1 MVSRPYEAGAW
12 RATPVRS
19 SCISPLT
26 SCTFTLFYLLRA
38 VTASQPK
45 PEPDASGGLSSKG
58 PGVSS
63 PAAASSE
70 SLHLLLQASAT
81 LLAQPDLQTV
91 LGRILALSRGLIEA
105 DAYAVWRL
113 DESAKTWRVLASR
126 GLSPAYLERSPIPST
141 GTPDLP
147 DEPIVAGDVYR
158 LPLLEQ
164 RRRDYEA
171 EGIQSLLA
179 LPLRLQGRKAGSI
192 TFYFR
197 HPRQLQPAELQVAE
211 LLANLAAAGIS
222 AAELYEEQIRLR
234 EQAEAQRRRAAF
246 LAQASAAL
254 GASLDFNIT
263 LQRVAELAVPEIA
276 DWCAAYVTNEQGAV
290 ERTAVAHRDPAKL
303 ALATEFHTKYPP
315 SLGSG
320 SAIAAVIETGEPQ
333 FFPEISGEMI
343 RERVREPERQR
354 LIRELNMKSVLVVP
368 MAARDR
374 VLGALVFVT
383 AESGRALSAD
393 DLELAEALA
402 ARAAA
407 AIDNSRLFRQVE
419 QQLEERART
428 QAALVKTERLA
439 TAGRLAATIAHEINN
454 PLEAVTNLIYL
465 ARSAPEGEVRRYL
478 QMVEEELSRIAH
490 ITKMTLG
497 FYRESGA
504 PTPVDLGELVR
515 EVVALYE
522 AKLRAKNIRVHA
534 NIAGSQLILGSKG
547 ELRQVIANLVA
558 NAVDVLP
565 DGGVIRMVTSDSD
578 GSVQLRVL
586 DNGPGIP
593 PENLTRI
600 FEPFF
605 TTKAELGTGLGLW
618 VSRQIVEKHGGT
630 IAVESTPGG
639 TCFTISL
646 PSATQLS
653 RAS

>member
-1 MVSRPYEAGAW
+1 VS
-12 RATPVRS
+12 
-19 SCISPLT
+19 
-26 SCTFTLFYLLRA
+26 
-38 VTASQPK
+38 SQPA
-45 PEPDASGGLSSKG
+45 PT
-58 PGVSS
+58 
-63 PAAASSE
+63 SE

-91 LGRILALSRGLIEA
+91 LNRILALSRGLIEA

-113 DESAKTWRVLASR
+113 DEDTKNWRVLASR
-126 GLSPAYLERSPIPST
+126 GLSPAYLERASFPAT
-141 GTPDLP
+141 GAPDLP
-147 DEPIVAGDVYR
+147 DAPIVAADVHT

-164 RRRDYEA
+164 RRRGYEA
-171 EGIQSLLA
+171 EGIQSLVA
-179 LPLRLQGRKAGSI
+179 LPLRIQSRNAGTI

-197 HPRQLQPAELQVAE
+197 QPRQLQPAELQVAE

-234 EQAEAQRRRAAF
+234 EQAEGQRRRAAF

-254 GASLDFNIT
+254 GASLDFSIT
-263 LQRVAELAVPEIA
+263 LQRMAELAVPEIS
-276 DWCAAYVTNEQGAV
+276 DWCAAYVANEQGVV
-290 ERTAVAHRDPAKL
+290 ECTAVAHRDPAKI
-303 ALATEFHTKYPP
+303 ALATAFHTKYPP

-320 SAIAAVIETGEPQ
+320 SSIAAVIETGEPQ
-333 FFPEISGEMI
+333 FFPEISEEMI
-343 RERVREPERQR
+343 REWVREPERLR

-368 MAARDR
+368 MASRDR
-374 VLGALVFVT
+374 VLGALVLVT

-407 AIDNSRLFRQVE
+407 AIDNSRLFHQVQ

-428 QAALVKTERLA
+428 EAALVKTERLA

-478 QMVEEELSRIAH
+478 QMVEDELSRIAH

-522 AKLRAKNIRVHA
+522 AKLRAKSIRVHTDA
-534 NIAGSQLILGSKG
+534 AASRPILGSRG

-558 NAVDVLP
+558 NAVDVLSGGGAIRLVTTDL
-565 DGGVIRMVTSDSD
+565 DGG
-578 GSVQLRVL
+578 VQLRVF

-593 PENLTRI
+593 AENLARI

-630 IAVESTPGG
+630 IAVESTSRG

>member
-1 MVSRPYEAGAW
+1 MS
-12 RATPVRS
+12 
-19 SCISPLT
+19 
-26 SCTFTLFYLLRA
+26 
-38 VTASQPK
+38 SQPA
-45 PEPDASGGLSSKG
+45 PT
-58 PGVSS
+58 
-63 PAAASSE
+63 SE

-91 LGRILALSRGLIEA
+91 LNRILALSRGLIEA

-113 DESAKTWRVLASR
+113 DEDTKNWRVLASR
-126 GLSPAYLERSPIPST
+126 GLSPAYLERASFPAT
-141 GTPDLP
+141 GAPDLP
-147 DEPIVAGDVYR
+147 DAPIVAADVHT

-164 RRRDYEA
+164 RRRGYEA
-171 EGIQSLLA
+171 EGIQSLVA
-179 LPLRLQGRKAGSI
+179 LPLRIQSRNAGTI

-197 HPRQLQPAELQVAE
+197 QPRQLQPAELQVAE

-234 EQAEAQRRRAAF
+234 EQAEGQRRRAAF

-254 GASLDFNIT
+254 GASLDFSIT
-263 LQRVAELAVPEIA
+263 LQRMAELAVPEIS
-276 DWCAAYVTNEQGAV
+276 DWCAAYVANEQGVV
-290 ERTAVAHRDPAKL
+290 ECTAVAHRDPAKI
-303 ALATEFHTKYPP
+303 ALATAFHTKYPP

-320 SAIAAVIETGEPQ
+320 SSIAAVIETGEPQ
-333 FFPEISGEMI
+333 FFPEISEEMI
-343 RERVREPERQR
+343 REWVREPERLR

-368 MAARDR
+368 MASRDR
-374 VLGALVFVT
+374 VLGALVLVT

-407 AIDNSRLFRQVE
+407 AIDNSRLFHQVQ

-428 QAALVKTERLA
+428 EAALVKTERLA

-478 QMVEEELSRIAH
+478 QMVEDELSRIAH

-522 AKLRAKNIRVHA
+522 AKLRAKSIRVHTDA
-534 NIAGSQLILGSKG
+534 AASRPILGSRG

-558 NAVDVLP
+558 NAVDVLSGGGAIRLVTTDL
-565 DGGVIRMVTSDSD
+565 DGG
-578 GSVQLRVL
+578 VQLRVF

-593 PENLTRI
+593 AENLARI

-630 IAVESTPGG
+630 IAVESTSRG

>member
-1 MVSRPYEAGAW
+1 MS
-12 RATPVRS
+12 
-19 SCISPLT
+19 
-26 SCTFTLFYLLRA
+26 
-38 VTASQPK
+38 SQP
-45 PEPDASGGLSSKG
+45 
-58 PGVSS
+58 
-63 PAAASSE
+63 AATSE

-91 LGRILALSRGLIEA
+91 LNRILALSRGLIEA

-113 DESAKTWRVLASR
+113 DEYTKNWRVLASR
-126 GLSPAYLERSPIPST
+126 GLSPAYVERASFPAT
-141 GTPDLP
+141 GAPDLP
-147 DEPIVAGDVYR
+147 DQPIVAADVHT

-164 RRRDYEA
+164 RRRGYEA
-171 EGIQSLLA
+171 EGIQSLVA
-179 LPLRLQGRKAGSI
+179 LPLRIQGRNAGTI

-197 HPRQLQPAELQVAE
+197 QPRQLQPAELQVAE

-234 EQAEAQRRRAAF
+234 EQAEGQRRRAAF

-254 GASLDFNIT
+254 GASLDFSIT
-263 LQRVAELAVPEIA
+263 LQRVSELAVPEIA
-276 DWCAAYVTNEQGAV
+276 DWCAVYVTNEQGAV
-290 ERTAVAHRDPAKL
+290 ERTAVAHRDPAKID
-303 ALATEFHTKYPP
+303 LATAFHTQYPP
-315 SLGSG
+315 SFGSG

-333 FFPEISGEMI
+333 FFSEISEEMI
-343 RERVREPERQR
+343 RDRVREPERQR
-354 LIRELNMKSVLVVP
+354 MIRELNMKSVLVVP
-368 MAARDR
+368 MASRDR
-374 VLGALVFVT
+374 VLGALVLVT

-393 DLELAEALA
+393 DLEVAEALA

-407 AIDNSRLFRQVE
+407 AVDNSRLFRQVE

-428 QAALVKTERLA
+428 EAALVKTERLA

-454 PLEAVTNLIYL
+454 PLEAVTNLVYL

-522 AKLRAKNIRVHA
+522 AKLRAKNIRVHTDA
-534 NIAGSQLILGSKG
+534 AASQPILGSRG

-565 DGGVIRMVTSDSD
+565 GGGSIRVVTTDSNGGVQIRVS
-578 GSVQLRVL
+578 

-593 PENLTRI
+593 AQNLARI

-630 IAVESTPGG
+630 IAVESSPGG

>member
-1 MVSRPYEAGAW
+1 M
-12 RATPVRS
+12 
-19 SCISPLT
+19 SP
-26 SCTFTLFYLLRA
+26 
-38 VTASQPK
+38 
-45 PEPDASGGLSSKG
+45 
-58 PGVSS
+58 

-91 LGRILALSRGLIEA
+91 LNRILALSRGLIEA
-105 DAYAVWRL
+105 DAHAVWRL
-113 DESAKTWRVLASR
+113 DEGAKTWRVLASR
-126 GLSPAYLERSPIPST
+126 GLSPAYLERSSFPAA
-141 GTPDLP
+141 GTPELP
-147 DEPIVAGDVYR
+147 DKPIVAADVHS

-164 RRRDYEA
+164 RRREYVA

-179 LPLRLQGRKAGSI
+179 LPLRIQGRNAGTI

-197 HPRQLQPAELQVAE
+197 RPRQLQPAELQVAE

-254 GASLDFNIT
+254 GASLDFSIT

-276 DWCAAYVTNEQGAV
+276 DWCAVYVTNQQGAV
-290 ERTAVAHRDPAKL
+290 ERTAVAHRDPAKI
-303 ALATEFHTKYPP
+303 ALATAFHTRYPP

-320 SAIAAVIETGEPQ
+320 SAIATVIETGEPQ
-333 FFPEISGEMI
+333 FFPEISEQMI
-343 RERVREPERQR
+343 RERVREPERLR

-368 MAARDR
+368 MASRDR
-374 VLGALVFVT
+374 VLGALVLVT

-407 AIDNSRLFRQVE
+407 AIDNSRLFHQVQ
-419 QQLEERART
+419 QQLQERART
-428 QAALVKTERLA
+428 EAALVKTERLA

-454 PLEAVTNLIYL
+454 PLEAVTNLVYL

-478 QMVEEELSRIAH
+478 HMVEEELSRIAH

-534 NIAGSQLILGSKG
+534 DAAASQPVLGSRG

-565 DGGVIRMVTSDSD
+565 GGGTIRVATTDSD
-578 GSVQLRVL
+578 GGVQLRVF

-593 PENLTRI
+593 AENLARI

-630 IAVESTPGG
+630 IAVESTSTG

>member
-1 MVSRPYEAGAW
+1 
-12 RATPVRS
+12 
-19 SCISPLT
+19 
-26 SCTFTLFYLLRA
+26 
-38 VTASQPK
+38 
-45 PEPDASGGLSSKG
+45 
-58 PGVSS
+58 VSS
-63 PAAASSE
+63 QAAASSE

-91 LGRILALSRGLIEA
+91 LNRILALSRGLIEA

-113 DESAKTWRVLASR
+113 DEGAKTWRVLASA
-126 GLSPAYLERSPIPST
+126 GLSPAYLEGSPIPAT
-141 GTPDLP
+141 GIPELP
-147 DEPIVAGDVYR
+147 DEPLIATDVHS
-158 LPLLEQ
+158 LPLLEHRQ
-164 RRRDYEA
+164 REYAA
-171 EGIQSLLA
+171 EGIQSLLV
-179 LPLRLQGRKAGSI
+179 LPLRVQSRKAGTI
-192 TFYFR
+192 AFYFR
-197 HPRQLQPAELQVAE
+197 RARQLQPAELEVAE

-234 EQAEAQRRRAAF
+234 EQAEAQRRRATF
-246 LAQASAAL
+246 LAQATAAL
-254 GASLDFNIT
+254 GASLDFNLS

-290 ERTAVAHRDPAKL
+290 DRTAVAHRDPAKI
-303 ALATEFHTKYPP
+303 ALATEFQTKYPP

-333 FFPEISGEMI
+333 FFPEVSDEMV
-343 RERVREPERQR
+343 RERVHEPERLR
-354 LIRELNMKSVLVVP
+354 LIQELNMKSVLVVP
-368 MAARDR
+368 MASRDR
-374 VLGALVFVT
+374 VLGALVLVT

-407 AIDNSRLFRQVE
+407 AIDNSHLFRQVE
-419 QQLEERART
+419 QQLQERART
-428 QAALVKTERLA
+428 EAALVKTERLA

-454 PLEAVTNLIYL
+454 PLEAVTNLVYL

-478 QMVEEELSRIAH
+478 QMIEDELSRIAH

-504 PTPVDLGELVR
+504 PTPVDLGELVH

-522 AKLRAKNIRVHA
+522 AKLRAKNIRVHTDA
-534 NIAGSQLILGSKG
+534 AASQPILGSRG

-565 DGGVIRMVTSDSD
+565 AGGAIRLLTTDFA
-578 GSVQLRVL
+578 GGVQLRVF

-593 PENLTRI
+593 GENLARI

-630 IAVESTPGG
+630 IAVESTPRG

>member
-1 MVSRPYEAGAW
+1 M
-12 RATPVRS
+12 S
-19 SCISPLT
+19 SQS
-26 SCTFTLFYLLRA
+26 
-38 VTASQPK
+38 
-45 PEPDASGGLSSKG
+45 
-58 PGVSS
+58 
-63 PAAASSE
+63 AASSE

-91 LGRILALSRGLIEA
+91 LDRILALSRGLIEA

-113 DESAKTWRVLASR
+113 DQSANTWRVLASR
-126 GLSPAYLERSPIPST
+126 GLSPAYLERSSIPAT
-141 GTPDLP
+141 GTPELP
-147 DEPIVAGDVYR
+147 DEPIVAADVHS

-164 RRRDYEA
+164 RRRGYEA

-179 LPLRLQGRKAGSI
+179 LPLRIQGRNAGTI

-234 EQAEAQRRRAAF
+234 QQAEAQRRRATV
-246 LAQASAAL
+246 LAEASAAL
-254 GASLDFNIT
+254 GTSLDFNLT

-276 DWCAAYVTNEQGAV
+276 DWCAAYVTNQQGAV
-290 ERTAVAHRDPAKL
+290 ERIAVAHRDPAKI

-333 FFPEISGEMI
+333 FFPEISEEMI
-343 RERVREPERQR
+343 RERVREPERLR
-354 LIRELNMKSVLVVP
+354 LIRELNMKSLLVVP
-368 MAARDR
+368 MAARGR
-374 VLGALVFVT
+374 VFGALVFVT
-383 AESGRALSAD
+383 ADSGRVLQPA

-407 AIDNSRLFRQVE
+407 AIDNSRLFHLVQ

-428 QAALVKTERLA
+428 ETALVKTEHLA

-465 ARSAPEGEVRRYL
+465 ARSAPPGEVRRYL
-478 QMVEEELSRIAH
+478 HMVEEELSRIAH

-497 FYRESGA
+497 FYRDSGA
-504 PTPVDLGELVR
+504 PTPVDLRELVG
-515 EVVALYE
+515 EVIALY
-522 AKLRAKNIRVHA
+522 AVKLRAKSIRVHTEV
-534 NIAGSQLILGSKG
+534 GCSQIILGSKG

-565 DGGVIRMVTSDSD
+565 SNGALRLVATDSD
-578 GSVQLRVL
+578 GGVQLRVL

-593 PENLTRI
+593 PEDLARI

>member
-1 MVSRPYEAGAW
+1 M
-12 RATPVRS
+12 
-19 SCISPLT
+19 
-26 SCTFTLFYLLRA
+26 RA

-45 PEPDASGGLSSKG
+45 PEPDATAGSSSKDLDLSSRD
-58 PGVSS
+58 
-63 PAAASSE
+63 AASSE

-91 LGRILALSRGLIEA
+91 LDRILALSRGLIEA

-113 DESAKTWRVLASR
+113 DQSTNTWRVLASR
-126 GLSPAYLERSPIPST
+126 GLSPAYLERSSIPST
-141 GTPDLP
+141 GAPELP
-147 DEPIVAGDVYR
+147 DEPIIAVDVYR

-164 RRRDYEA
+164 RRREYEA

-179 LPLRLQGRKAGSI
+179 LPLRIQGHKAGTI

-197 HPRQLQPAELQVAE
+197 HPRQLRPAELQVAE

-222 AAELYEEQIRLR
+222 AAELYEEQIRMR

-276 DWCAAYVTNEQGAV
+276 DWCAAYVTNSQGAV
-290 ERTAVAHRDPAKL
+290 ERTAVAHRDPGKI
-303 ALATEFHTKYPP
+303 ALVTEFHTKYPP

-333 FFPEISGEMI
+333 FFPEISEAII

-368 MAARDR
+368 MPARDR

-407 AIDNSRLFRQVE
+407 AIDNSRLFRQIE

-428 QAALVKTERLA
+428 EAALVKTERLA

-504 PTPVDLGELVR
+504 PTQVDIGELVR

-522 AKLRAKNIRVHA
+522 AKLRAKNIHVHT
-534 NIAGSQLILGSKG
+534 NIAESQLILGSKG

-565 DGGVIRMVTSDSD
+565 AGGAIRLLTTDFDGG
-578 GSVQLRVL
+578 VQLRVL

-593 PENLTRI
+593 PENITRI
-600 FEPFF
+600 FDPFF

-630 IAVESTPGG
+630 IAVESTHRG

>member
-1 MVSRPYEAGAW
+1 VSP
-12 RATPVRS
+12 
-19 SCISPLT
+19 
-26 SCTFTLFYLLRA
+26 
-38 VTASQPK
+38 
-45 PEPDASGGLSSKG
+45 
-58 PGVSS
+58 

-91 LGRILALSRGLIEA
+91 LNRILALSRGLIEA

-113 DESAKTWRVLASR
+113 DEGAKTWRVLASR
-126 GLSPAYLERSPIPST
+126 GLSPAYLERSSFPAA
-141 GTPDLP
+141 GTPELP
-147 DEPIVAGDVYR
+147 DKPIVAADVHS

-164 RRRDYEA
+164 RRREYEA

-179 LPLRLQGRKAGSI
+179 LPLRIQGRNAGTI

-197 HPRQLQPAELQVAE
+197 RPRQLQPAELQVAE

-254 GASLDFNIT
+254 GASLDFSIT

-276 DWCAAYVTNEQGAV
+276 DWCAVYVTNQQGAV
-290 ERTAVAHRDPAKL
+290 ERTAVAHRDPAKI
-303 ALATEFHTKYPP
+303 ALARAFHTKFPP

-333 FFPEISGEMI
+333 FFPEISEEMI
-343 RERVREPERQR
+343 REPERQR
-354 LIRELNMKSVLVVP
+354 MICELNMKSVLVVP
-368 MAARDR
+368 MASRDR
-374 VLGALVFVT
+374 VLGALVLVN

-428 QAALVKTERLA
+428 EAALVKTERLA

-454 PLEAVTNLIYL
+454 PLEAVTNLVYL

-478 QMVEEELSRIAH
+478 QVVEEELSRIAH

-522 AKLRAKNIRVHA
+522 AKLRAKNIRVHTDSA
-534 NIAGSQLILGSKG
+534 ASQLILGSRG

-565 DGGVIRMVTSDSD
+565 GGGAIGAVTTDSDGGVQIRVS
-578 GSVQLRVL
+578 

-593 PENLTRI
+593 AQNLARI

-630 IAVESTPGG
+630 IAVESSPGG